1 MIILFHSEECK
12 FCVKLLEYINNNNLN
27 DFFKFINIDT
37 LEVIPEHITIV
48 PTVIDSSIEAP
59 LEGKK
64 AFEYVVNHKYFNHP
78 TNNVD
83 FWIKTPL
90 PKPTIEEDKR
100 ALDKTVI
107 TFYTN
112 LDDANKNAIVKPQLD
127 NNIKKQVKQVYYK
140 SVTKPTISPIV
151 KKPIIAKNNIV
162 NSNNKTDSNDK
173 SDSNDKTDS
182 NDKPESNDKSDSND
196 NIKTNNQTLINNNL
210 KKNMALMR
218 LRR

>member
-12 FCVKLLEYINNNNLN
+12 FCVKLLEYINTNKLN

-37 LEVIPEHITIV
+37 LSVIPEHITIV

-83 FWIKTPL
+83 FWINTPP
-90 PKPTIEEDKR
+90 PKPTIEEDKK
-100 ALDKTVI
+100 ALDKSMLTI
-107 TFYTN
+107 YTN
-112 LDDANKNAIVKPQLD
+112 LDDVNNKQPLKPQIESLKSQTD
-127 NNIKKQVKQVYYK
+127 TIKKPTKQVYYK
-140 SVTKPTISPIV
+140 PVTKTTNVPPIV
-151 KKPIIAKNNIV
+151 KKPVVAKINKPETNN
-162 NSNNKTDSNDK
+162 DSNETNNN
-173 SDSNDKTDS
+173 DSNKINN
-182 NDKPESNDKSDSND
+182 NDPN
-196 NIKTNNQTLINNNL
+196 KTNNNNENQKIINNNL